1 MFIYWR
7 EQTSKKNK
15 PPKQQIWYEINYYA
29 YLTESVRDKEG
40 KVYHKKDVY
49 LGSIKKI
56 GGKFSRSRRAFF
68 YLNVEERLKRKG
80 FSDKKIRETFKMLR
94 RKIPIPKAKFLEDVR
109 QRKEFIKQS
118 IKL

>member
-68 YLNVEERLKRKG
+68 
-80 FSDKKIRETFKMLR
+80 
-94 RKIPIPKAKFLEDVR
+94 
-109 QRKEFIKQS
+109 
-118 IKL
+118 

>member
-7 EQTSKKNK
+7 KWESKKNK
-15 PPKQQIWYEINYYA
+15 PPKQRIWYEINYYA

-56 GGKFSRSRRAFF
+56 GEEFSRSRRAFF
-68 YLNVEERLKRKG
+68 YLNVEGRLKRKG
-80 FSDKKIRETFKMLR
+80 FSDKKMREIFKMLR
-94 RKIPIPKAKFLEDVR
+94 RKIPIPEAEFLEEVR
-109 QRKEFIKQS
+109 HRKEFTGKTAQM
-118 IKL
+118 